1 MKIYN
6 VIKFSVYTNE
16 NGEINKVLSYKD
28 RKQAENYIN
37 KIIEKTD
44 EVIDYE
50 ENEFIIYEEYGE
62 THYIEIVESELK

>member
-6 VIKFSVYTNE
+6 VIEFSVYANG
-16 NGEINKVLSYKD
+16 NGEINKILSYKD

-37 KIIEKTD
+37 EIIEKTD

-50 ENEFIIYEEYGE
+50 ENEFITYEEYGE
-62 THYIEIVESELK
+62 TNYIEIVESELK

>member
-6 VIKFSVYTNE
+6 IVKFSVYANG
-16 NGEINKVLSYKD
+16 NGEINNLLSYKD

-37 KIIEKTD
+37 NIIEETD

-62 THYIEIVESELK
+62 TIYIELVESELK